1 MANEKHLLLTIRGS
15 YTNPTLAAEGFQT
28 GVRLVLDP
36 GNVEETLPPVGTLPN
51 GWEPVA
57 ENISRTE
64 TDWTIESNWRIDMG
78 GGVFFNPDDY
88 LNDQVAPA
96 VNSWWENTIH
106 WSAAR
111 IDSLQ
116 LYPIGPNG
124 QALPAPPYSQGT
136 PCTLTWTSNAPQGT
150 ASGGGAPL
158 QIAVVASHRTPQ
170 TGRRGRGRMFLPGI
184 AASFIG
190 SDGQIASTQ
199 RLDCAN
205 RQVTLLESLTL
216 ENALGGWVVRP
227 IVTGAPWTNYAVI
240 SQVQVGSVPDTQR
253 RRRNAL
259 VETITAVNVGA

>member
-15 YTNPTLAAEGFQT
+15 YTNSTLSTESFQT
-28 GVRLVLDP
+28 GVRLALFSGPSGDSAP
-36 GNVEETLPPVGTLPN
+36 QVGTLPN
-51 GWEPVA
+51 NWEPQA

-64 TDWTIESNWRIDMG
+64 TDWTIDGNWSIDLG
-78 GGVFFNPDDY
+78 AGASFAPDDF

-96 VNSWWENTIH
+96 VNAWFENAVH
-106 WSAAR
+106 WSVGR

-124 QALPAPPYSQGT
+124 KALPAPPYSQGT
-136 PCTLTWTSNAPQGT
+136 PCTLTWTANKPAGT

-170 TGRRGRGRMFLPGI
+170 TGRRGRGRMFLPAI

-190 SDGQIASTQ
+190 TDGQIASTQ
-199 RLDCAN
+199 RQLAAD
-205 RQVTLLESLTL
+205 RQAALLESLTYFSPVS
-216 ENALGGWVVRP
+216 EFYVRP
-227 IVTGAPWTNYAVI
+227 IVTGAPWTQYAMI
-240 SQVQVGSVPDTQR
+240 TQVQVGSVPDTQR

-259 VETITAVNVGA
+259 VETVSTAAVSP